1 MIQVRFIYVYIEGN
15 RAIPRWSFLI
25 IHGGIEKLIGT
36 FISFFRSFTSFFR
49 SFISPL
55 GGKFSFSRELLGNFS
70 GEISSSIA
78 HSDYSC

>member
-1 MIQVRFIYVYIEGN
+1 MIQVRFIYVYVEGN
-15 RAIPRWSFLI
+15 RTIPRWSFLI
-25 IHGGIEKLIGT
+25 IQRGTEKFFRT

-49 SFISPL
+49 SFISAL
-55 GGKFSFSRELLGNFS
+55 GGEFSFSRELLGIFS